1 MWLFGS
7 DGRKV
12 VVSQVQLE
20 DGRTVNA
27 SKFGSAELDEVVV
40 LELSPEEEEMKK
52 IVADVWASIL
62 NTVVEDEVD
71 FFKAGRVAIFFFSS
85 HYPSAFI
92 HSLKSCLIFYFFL
105 TTV

>member
-12 VVSQVQLE
+12 VVSQVKLE
-20 DGRTVNA
+20 DGRTVSA

-40 LELSPEEEEMKK
+40 LVLSPEEEAMKESM
-52 IVADVWASIL
+52 VNVWASIL

-71 FFKAGRVAIFFFSS
+71 FFKAGYNPMFFD
-85 HYPSAFI
+85 
-92 HSLKSCLIFYFFL
+92 C
-105 TTV
+105 

>member
-1 MWLFGS
+1 M
-7 DGRKV
+7 

-85 HYPSAFI
+85 HYPSFI
-92 HSLKSCLIFYFFL
+92 HSKAALSSIFFYYCLR
-105 TTV
+105 